1 MHKRYIMKL
10 NYKYRRILMVAA
22 AVLILAL
29 LIGGITLAASAVGK
43 KNNERKQASDIA
55 LDVADCIAEKS
66 VDAVEDISF
75 ELFKIKNKRDVP
87 DSILRFAYENDLST
101 DLWPK
106 SMIELLERNPETE
119 EFVLNYP
126 LLKDK
131 KFEIDLSD
139 SGYETEVPLFLQWD
153 QRWGYEPYGNNNIAI
168 AGCGPTC
175 LSMVYVYLTGD
186 TSMNPKAM
194 AEFSTDYGYCV
205 PGNGSDWALI
215 HEGGEILG
223 LNVEEIYLDEYAI
236 ASELEEGNPVIC
248 IMDKGIFTT
257 GGHFI
262 VMTDYVDGQ
271 FKVNDPN
278 SIIRSEQLWS
288 YDEIQDQILGIWA
301 CSI

>member
-1 MHKRYIMKL
+1 MKKYTYKRTHRAIAL
-10 NYKYRRILMVAA
+10 LLV
-22 AVLILAL
+22 VVL
-29 LIGGITLAASAVGK
+29 LIGGITVAAVSVGK
-43 KNNERKQASDIA
+43 MNNGRIQASEKSSEVAACITKGR
-55 LDVADCIAEKS
+55 LDTVAD
-66 VDAVEDISF
+66 VDY
-75 ELFKIKNKRDVP
+75 ELYKLQHKGEAP
-87 DSILRFAYENDLST
+87 ESILKFAYENDLST
-101 DLWPK
+101 DLWPQY
-106 SMIELLERNPETE
+106 MIELLERNPETE
-119 EFVLNYP
+119 EFVINYP

-131 KFEIDLSD
+131 EFEIDLSD
-139 SGYETEVPLFLQWD
+139 SNYQTEVPLFLQWD
-153 QRWGYEPYGNNNIAI
+153 ERWGYSPYGSSNIAI

-175 LSMVYVYLTGD
+175 LSMVYTYLTGD

-205 PGNGSDWALI
+205 PGNGTQWALI

-223 LNVEEIYLDEYAI
+223 LDVEEVWLDEYAI
-236 ASELEEGNPVIC
+236 AEELEEGNPVIC

-262 VMTDYVDGQ
+262 VLTDYIDGK

-301 CSI
+301 CSK